1 MAVHGAGCRASPSP
15 GVLPLFSLF
24 KVIPSASSR
33 PLWARAHAFHSSVGR
48 PSSLWSSPQWSSTPP
63 ETSTSFPVLP
73 LSAVDLSP
81 RRRPPLLPW
90 PSPARRTRPR
100 LTPAGPLLVVAS
112 VLCRRQA
119 ARRDARGRLDVIPCS
134 VRRPEAVPASPGPS
148 CSCCAVS
155 RAKAVWLS
163 LLRAQS
169 PTVVAPCF
177 SGMCIPVV
185 EEGDLLVYPL
195 KYKLNKIS
203 NPCSDSLF
211 LNLYILES
219 KSCVCGTINFMCMW

>member
-1 MAVHGAGCRASPSP
+1 MAPVAAP
-15 GVLPLFSLF
+15 LPL
-24 KVIPSASSR
+24 PASS
-33 PLWARAHAFHSSVGR
+33 L
-48 PSSLWSSPQWSSTPP
+48 SSLYLSSTPP

-112 VLCRRQA
+112 VPCRRQA

-177 SGMCIPVV
+177 SETDCVV
-185 EEGDLLVYPL
+185 EDPNTFEDDTQDDFVQETDCVVEDPNTFEDDTQDDFVQGKWILPL
-195 KYKLNKIS
+195 HI
-203 NPCSDSLF
+203 LF
-211 LNLYILES
+211 VPTHCI
-219 KSCVCGTINFMCMW
+219 